1 MFSKTQPRDVRGT
14 LSGLEV
20 SRAPA
25 TEASEPLSRFPEA
38 PVRLP
43 WEAANIEDRSAV
55 WERKKTLTS
64 ITMNGFF
71 AKHL

>member
-43 WEAANIEDRSAV
+43 WEAANIEDRR
-55 WERKKTLTS
+55 ERKKTLTS

-71 AKHL
+71 AKYL